1 MAAEKSIVPGNA
13 DNGNTGFVFSGGR
26 GLEKSRFAGR
36 FQCQHHL
43 LRPDCVPST
52 KGAAFA
58 INTNHQRKYFT
69 HSSHTMNLA
78 IVSCHIKL
86 EEKASVRSSTHVFV
100 SGGGL
105 HIGTSKGV
113 KNVQTQLSDK
123 EEPLG
128 MRTERPS
135 QKGIGR
141 QTMISLR

>member
-36 FQCQHHL
+36 FQ
-43 LRPDCVPST
+43 S
-52 KGAAFA
+52 
-58 INTNHQRKYFT
+58 
-69 HSSHTMNLA
+69 